1 VEETMKKTHAT
12 LFAIAAAALLAG
24 CSDATGTGGS
34 GDARMQVAAV
44 GDGGGPSANAAPDR
58 SAPRYATTT
67 AEGTVDF
74 RARVYVQTQAGGWVE
89 LTGGAAQQAVVD
101 ASGRAGS
108 VVLATSRV
116 EAGTYTRVRVVFEQV
131 KANVS
136 GSLEVSTGLLSGTVN
151 VDTQGDG
158 SVTVERQVSAS
169 VSAGATSRLLID
181 LNSGV
186 WLNQASA
193 SAHSVSEAA
202 FAAAVQV
209 TAS

>member
-1 VEETMKKTHAT
+1 MKKTHAS
-12 LFAIAAAALLAG
+12 LFALAAAALLAG

-34 GDARMQVAAV
+34 GDSRMQVAAV
-44 GDGGGPSANAAPDR
+44 GDGDGGSAQAAR
-58 SAPRYATTT
+58 EGGARYAVTT

-74 RARVYVQTQAGGWVE
+74 RARAYVQTQAGGWVE

-101 ASGRAGS
+101 ASGRAGA
-108 VVLATSRV
+108 VVFATSRV
-116 EAGTYTRVRVVFEQV
+116 EAGTYTRVRLVFEQV

-136 GSLEVSTGLLSGTVN
+136 GSLQISSGLLSGTVN

-158 SVTVERQVSAS
+158 SVTVERQVSAT
-169 VSAGATSRLLID
+169 VSAGGTGHLLID
-181 LNSGV
+181 LNSDV

-202 FAAAVQV
+202 FASAVRV

>member
-1 VEETMKKTHAT
+1 MKQTHAT
-12 LFAIAAAALLAG
+12 LFAMAAAALLAG
-24 CSDATGTGGS
+24 CSDATGTAGS

-44 GDGGGPSANAAPDR
+44 GDNGGGASMNAAPAGE
-58 SAPRYATTT
+58 APRYSTTT

-108 VVLATSRV
+108 VIFASSQVQ
-116 EAGTYTRVRVVFEQV
+116 AGTYTHVRVVFEQV

-136 GSLEVSTGLLSGTVN
+136 GSLAVSTGLLSGTVN

-158 SVTVERQVSAS
+158 SVTVERQVSAT
-169 VSAGATSRLLID
+169 VSTGGTAHLLID
-181 LNSGV
+181 LNSDV

-193 SAHSVSEAA
+193 SAHTVSETA
-202 FAAAVQV
+202 FASAVQV
-209 TAS
+209 TSY